1 MIGRRIRYMSRYREI
16 AVALARHGFGFVV
29 EELGLRSMLS
39 LPKRLVTG
47 SEPPDPKT
55 YGKRIR
61 MVLEDLGPTFIKLGQ
76 IASTRSDLFS
86 EDILRELENLQD
98 HISPF
103 PFSDVRRTIE
113 RELGPLEKIFSRF
126 DETPLAAASIGQVH
140 RAVLTTGEEVA
151 VKVRRPFIE
160 TIVEADLEILRD
172 LASIAD
178 HRFKWAAR
186 MRLRQVVEEFA
197 EALESE
203 LDFANEG
210 NNAERIAAQFAGDES
225 VRIPK
230 IYWEYTRQN
239 VLTMEFISGVK
250 MTDEARLA
258 ASGHDRRALA
268 ERYVKAMLHQILM
281 EGFFHADPHPGNLF
295 VLPDGSLA
303 FIDFGLVGRFG
314 PETKEHFIRL
324 ILAMLRQNTD
334 GVIKTLLRMGIVPE
348 DVDMEQLWLDTD
360 RLRDKYTAVPLS
372 RIRLG
377 DAIRDLF
384 QVASRHRIRIPANLT
399 LAGKAIL
406 VMEGVAAQLHPELN
420 MMEIAMPFGNRLIR
434 ERLDPRR
441 VADRLWKNVTEYGE
455 MLSEIPQD
463 LQALIRDLRRG
474 KFRVQMEIPRLELF
488 LKRLERISNRL
499 TFSILLLAFSII
511 MTGLII
517 GLSLSNRP
525 ALLLNSP
532 AIQLG
537 FVIALLMIL
546 WLMFS
551 IFRSGR
557 F

>member
-1 MIGRRIRYMSRYREI
+1 MIGRRIRYMGRYREI

-55 YGKRIR
+55 YGERIR
-61 MVLEDLGPTFIKLGQ
+61 LVLEDLGPTFIKLGQ

-86 EDILRELENLQD
+86 EDILHELENLQD
-98 HISPF
+98 RISPF
-103 PFSDVRRTIE
+103 PFSEVRQTIE
-113 RELGPLEKIFSRF
+113 RELGPLEEIFSHF

-140 RAVLTTGEEVA
+140 RAVLSSGEAVA

-172 LASIAD
+172 LATIAD

-186 MRLRQVVEEFA
+186 LQLRRVVEELA
-197 EALESE
+197 EALRTE
-203 LDFANEG
+203 LDFTNEG
-210 NNAERIAAQFAGDES
+210 HNAERIATQFTDDPS
-225 VRIPK
+225 IRIPK

-250 MTDEARLA
+250 MTRGDELEETE
-258 ASGHDRRALA
+258 HDRRALA
-268 ERYVKAMLHQILM
+268 ERYVKAMLHQILI

-295 VLPDGSLA
+295 ILPGGSLA
-303 FIDFGLVGRFG
+303 FIDFGLVGRLG
-314 PETKEHFIRL
+314 PETKSHFISL
-324 ILAMLRQNTD
+324 ILAMLRQNTE
-334 GVIKTLLRMGIVPE
+334 GVIRTLLRMGIVPE
-348 DVDMEQLWLDTD
+348 DTDMEQLWLDTD
-360 RLRDKYTAVPLS
+360 RLRDKYTGVPLS

-384 QVASRHRIRIPANLT
+384 RVASRHQIRIPANLT

-406 VMEGVAAQLHPELN
+406 VMEGVAARLHPDLN
-420 MMEIAMPFGNRLIR
+420 LMEIALPFGNRLIR
-434 ERLDPRR
+434 ERFSPRR
-441 VADRLWKNVTEYGE
+441 LADRVWKSVADYGE
-455 MLSEIPQD
+455 MLTELPHD
-463 LQALIRDLRRG
+463 LQGLIRDLRRG
-474 KFRVQMEIPRLELF
+474 RFRVQMEVSRLELF
-488 LKRLERISNRL
+488 LNRLERISNRL

-517 GLSLSNRP
+517 GLSLSNHP
-525 ALLLNSP
+525 DLLLNSP
-532 AIQLG
+532 AIQMG
-537 FVIALLMIL
+537 SAIALLMIL
-546 WLMFS
+546 WLIFS

>member
-55 YGKRIR
+55 YGETDPDGAGRSGTHLHQAGTDRQHPQRPVFRGHSPGAGKSAGSHLSVSLLRCAADDR
-61 MVLEDLGPTFIKLGQ
+61 EGAGSPGEDF
-76 IASTRSDLFS
+76 
-86 EDILRELENLQD
+86 
-98 HISPF
+98 
-103 PFSDVRRTIE
+103 
-113 RELGPLEKIFSRF
+113 FSRF

-258 ASGHDRRALA
+258 ASGHDRKALA

-314 PETKEHFIRL
+314 PETKDHFIRL

-441 VADRLWKNVTEYGE
+441 VADRLWKTSPTTGKCCPK
-455 MLSEIPQD
+455 S
-463 LQALIRDLRRG
+463 RRICRPSSAIFAG
-474 KFRVQMEIPRLELF
+474 GSSASRWRSPGW
-488 LKRLERISNRL
+488 NC
-499 TFSILLLAFSII
+499 FSKGWSGSATGSPSASCFSP
-511 MTGLII
+511 
-517 GLSLSNRP
+517 SAS
-525 ALLLNSP
+525 S
-532 AIQLG
+532 
-537 FVIALLMIL
+537 
-546 WLMFS
+546 
-551 IFRSGR
+551 
-557 F
+557 